1 VASSLPAATV
11 VQSAPGTS
19 GKVKVSAE
27 NILAVVESPAE
38 NAGLLLNGLIN
49 GDNSETRCLAA
60 TLLGD
65 CDPSDV
71 QIRAALKSVS
81 ETDTE
86 TDPRLLLAVADSRI
100 QRGEA
105 DESTAD
111 CLIGLIQ
118 EETGET
124 RTQALLDL
132 RHFARTESHD
142 ECVAVLQSLLNDEEG
157 SIRAIAALT
166 LEDFTTSTSPPA
178 VGQSKIRTEVLPKAI
193 SRTTPA
199 DRAAGADDIIMTRP
213 LLPDPK

>member
-1 VASSLPAATV
+1 
-11 VQSAPGTS
+11 
-19 GKVKVSAE
+19 VKVSAE
-27 NILAVVESPAE
+27 EILAVVESPAE
-38 NAGLLLNGLIN
+38 NAGLLLNGLMN
-49 GDNSETRCLAA
+49 GDSSETRCLAA

-81 ETDTE
+81 ETETGTG
-86 TDPRLLLAVADSRI
+86 TDPRLMLAAADSQI

-111 CLIGLIQ
+111 CLIELIQ

-132 RHFARTESHD
+132 RHFARTESHE
-142 ECVAVLQSLLNDEEG
+142 ECVAVLQSLLNHEEG
-157 SIRAIAALT
+157 SIRAIAAMT
-166 LEDFTTSTSPPA
+166 LEDFTVSTTHPA
-178 VGQSKIRTEVLPKAI
+178 VGQSEVSTEVPPKAI
-193 SRTTPA
+193 GRTTPA
-199 DRAAGADDIIMTRP
+199 ARADQADHIIMTRP